1 MSKQR
6 VIPDRYSRRS
16 GGLGMQ
22 VHVIVS
28 RRGQHYSQIS
38 PRAARFFAGLAVFVV
53 LLTASAGAARAVAAG
68 SASKTVSYRGLTMRV
83 PASWPVYRL
92 TARSTVCVRFNRH
105 AVYLGSPGSRQRCPA
120 NAIGRTEAILARPAA
135 AARAQAGLSAGAV
148 TISRLGV
155 RVTAT
160 WNRHPGV
167 VRRALGVTP
176 RAIANAA
183 GTRFASIRAGALA
196 FASEA
201 QAGASLA
208 PAVTGTVYKGLGV
221 DACEAPSR
229 SQMEAWGAS
238 PYRAIGVY
246 IGGIN
251 AGCPDQPNLTASWV
265 AQQWAAGWHLI
276 PTYVGLQAPHAC
288 GCTAISTNGATA
300 RTEGTQAAT
309 DAVTDA
315 QAIGIG
321 PGNPIYDDMEGYT
334 PSTTV
339 SAAVLAFISGWTT
352 ELHAE
357 GYGAGV
363 YSSADSGIVDLVSQ
377 YGTTYQEPDDIWIA
391 RWNGA
396 RNTADP
402 NVPSGDWPAGQRLH
416 QYAGDNNETFGGV
429 TLDVDNNYLNG
440 ATAFG
445 VAGPVPP
452 PSLRVSP
459 ASDGTIK
466 LAASWPGG
474 TPVSS
479 WRALGGTSQTVL
491 APFGQARST
500 GSTTTISGH
509 SAFPYYAVE
518 ALDSG
523 GDVLA
528 TSATVAT
535 KPHLALYGH
544 SIFAPARGLIGV
556 PTGCFTGATCH
567 VALTVKAGRTVIATT
582 GRERLAT
589 TAGLVHFK
597 LTSAARSMLSVA
609 RGHRLAVTV
618 VARDASNTSATATM
632 KLIPFTTS
640 GAAPR
645 RLPAST
651 STVRLLGARDFV
663 YRRAVGGILASCSGP
678 APCSVKTKITAG
690 ARTIATAGSELIG
703 ANEARYLSFKLSP
716 AGRSLL
722 AGAVGNQLP
731 VRVALTNAGTTTQGA
746 IVLTSFS

>member
-1 MSKQR
+1 M
-6 VIPDRYSRRS
+6 
-16 GGLGMQ
+16 
-22 VHVIVS
+22 HVIVS
-28 RRGQHYSQIS
+28 RRGQHYSQIP
-38 PRAARFFAGLAVFVV
+38 PRAARVFAGLAVLVA
-53 LLTASAGAARAVAAG
+53 LLAAFAVAARAAEAAQ
-68 SASKTVSYRGLTMRV
+68 ALKNVSYRGLTMRV

-92 TARSTVCVRFNRH
+92 TGRSTVCVRFNRH
-105 AVYLGSPGSRQRCPA
+105 AVYLGSPGSGQRCPA
-120 NAIGRTEAILARPAA
+120 SAIGRTEAILARPAA
-135 AARAQAGLSAGAV
+135 GARAQAGFKAGAV
-148 TISRLGV
+148 TISRPGL
-155 RVTAT
+155 RITAT

-167 VRRALGVTP
+167 VRRALGVTA
-176 RAIANAA
+176 RAIANA
-183 GTRFASIRAGALA
+183 GRTRPAVSRAGALA
-196 FASEA
+196 FASQA
-201 QAGASLA
+201 QAHASIA
-208 PAVTGTVYKGLGV
+208 PPLTGTVYKGLGV

-229 SQMEAWGAS
+229 SQMNAWGAS

-265 AQQWAAGWHLI
+265 AQEWAAGWHLV

-288 GCTAISTNGATA
+288 GCTAISTNRTTA
-300 RTEGTQAAT
+300 STEGVDAAT

-321 PGNPIYDDMEGYT
+321 PGNPIYDDMEGYS
-334 PSTTV
+334 PSGTV
-339 SAAVLAFISGWTT
+339 SAAVLAFLSGWTT
-352 ELHAE
+352 QLHAE

-363 YSSADSGIVDLVSQ
+363 YSSADSGVVDLVSD

-402 NVPSGDWPAGQRLH
+402 NVPSGDWPADQRLH
-416 QYAGDNNETFGGV
+416 QYAGDNNETYGGV
-429 TLDVDNNYLNG
+429 TLDVDNDYLNG

-445 VAGPVPP
+445 AGGPVPP

-459 ASDGTIK
+459 VSDGTIK

-474 TPVSS
+474 SPVSS
-479 WRALGGTSQTVL
+479 WRTLGGSSQTVL
-491 APFGQARST
+491 APFGQAPST
-500 GSTTTISGH
+500 GSTTTIVGH

-535 KPHLALYGH
+535 RPHLALYGH
-544 SIFAPARGLIGV
+544 SIFAPAHGLIGV
-556 PTGCFTGATCH
+556 PAGCFTGATCH
-567 VALTVKAGRTVIATT
+567 VALTVKAGRRVLATT
-582 GRERLAT
+582 GRERLGT
-589 TAGLVHFK
+589 TAGLVYFK

-609 RGHRLAVTV
+609 RGHRLPVTV
-618 VARDASNTSATATM
+618 IARDASNTSATATM
-632 KLIPFTTS
+632 NLIPFETS
-640 GAAPR
+640 GRGPR
-645 RLPAST
+645 RLRASR
-651 STVRLLGARDFV
+651 STLRLLGSRDFV

-678 APCSVKTKITAG
+678 APCSAKTKITAG
-690 ARTIATAGSELIG
+690 ARTIATTGSELIG
-703 ANEARYLSFKLSP
+703 ANEAGYLSFKLRP

-722 AGAVGNQLP
+722 AGSLGNQLR
-731 VRVALTNAGTTTQGA
+731 VHVALTAAGTTTHAA